1 VGRGPGALSRDG
13 ARLSQGR
20 LAVAPRETQALKGPR
35 CQTAAGFFFC
45 EPKLLA
51 LVQFNTSQLR
61 GQSHEIALSDPGAW
75 RHVHR
80 ERRRSESE
88 TITQIPQPTLNQGAL
103 GIGSEPG
110 FGNPGAIVPA
120 NPDQINAPDLSGAL
134 PGEPGSPTYDPNA
147 ALPSLG
153 NAGSALAPNPGTSAA
168 GFNTPSV
175 SSGTSPFSGTGG

>member
-1 VGRGPGALSRDG
+1 MKSLFPI
-13 ARLSQGR
+13 
-20 LAVAPRETQALKGPR
+20 
-35 CQTAAGFFFC
+35 
-45 EPKLLA
+45 LA
-51 LVQFNTSQLR
+51 LGVMF
-61 GQSHEIALSDPGAW
+61 IASGAAARPMAMSRSPNVGLSP
-75 RHVHR
+75 
-80 ERRRSESE
+80 SE

-147 ALPSLG
+147 ALRSLG

-168 GFNTPSV
+168 GFNAPSV
-175 SSGTSPFSGTGG
+175 SSGTNPASGTGG